1 MHFNLSNTDTR
12 RVCFF
17 LVSTMGG
24 TSPTSIL
31 LQVKQKVKDFILL
44 CASSRPLTMAEAH
57 SYPLLVGFVETNI
70 PSLETKLLQYFR
82 TVGGDCEIEYENGSR
97 TAKLHFTREEG
108 KFGSMK

>member
-1 MHFNLSNTDTR
+1 MHFNLSNTN
-12 RVCFF
+12 RVFLF
-17 LVSTMGG
+17 LVSTTGR
-24 TSPTSIL
+24 TSPTCSL

-57 SYPLLVGFVETNI
+57 SYPLLVGFEETNI

-97 TAKLHFTREEG
+97 TAILHFTREEG

>member
-12 RVCFF
+12 RVCLFF
-17 LVSTMGG
+17 VSTMGG
-24 TSPTSIL
+24 TSHAVY
-31 LQVKQKVKDFILL
+31 QVKQKVKDFILL

-57 SYPLLVGFVETNI
+57 SYPLLVGFEETNI
-70 PSLETKLLQYFR
+70 PNLETKLLQYFR